1 MAVLSSDTMEETRRE
16 RVMLEAAG
24 AAMWRLRVAAYSL
37 ATVAGAGTVGIA
49 AAKPLLPLLPVAA
62 DDLMAIMPRASSME
76 TAQPA
81 RMALT
86 CADGTL
92 LLCSFEVD
100 NFAAY
105 GGGRERGTTAP
116 PSNGAGAD
124 TPAYVPPVPVP
135 AKAGGAP
142 PPTTSTG
149 SADADAPPIILAVH
163 ALSPARRTLP
173 MPLDHAAGAA
183 ADGAGAGAGGGKG
196 AAAAPEGPPGLSCIS
211 WVGST
216 PLDEA
221 LVAATSRGDAVHAR
235 HAHVR
240 RG

>member
-1 MAVLSSDTMEETRRE
+1 
-16 RVMLEAAG
+16 
-24 AAMWRLRVAAYSL
+24 
-37 ATVAGAGTVGIA
+37 
-49 AAKPLLPLLPVAA
+49 
-62 DDLMAIMPRASSME
+62 MAIMPRASSME

-81 RMALT
+81 RVALT

-92 LLCSFEVD
+92 LLCS
-100 NFAAY
+100 
-105 GGGRERGTTAP
+105 GGGRERGTTATP
-116 PSNGAGAD
+116 TNGAGAD

-135 AKAGGAP
+135 AEAGGAP
-142 PPTTSTG
+142 PPTTS
-149 SADADAPPIILAVH
+149 AVH

-173 MPLDHAAGAA
+173 MPSDHAAGAA
-183 ADGAGAGAGGGKG
+183 ADGVGAGAGGGKG

-211 WVGST
+211 WVSST

-221 LVAATSRGDAVHAR
+221 LVAATSRGDAVAWRVR